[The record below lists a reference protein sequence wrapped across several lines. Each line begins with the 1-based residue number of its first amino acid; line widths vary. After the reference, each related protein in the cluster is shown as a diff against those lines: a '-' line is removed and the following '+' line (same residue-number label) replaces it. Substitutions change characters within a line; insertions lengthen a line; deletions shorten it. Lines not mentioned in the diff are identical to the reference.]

1 MFGSFQWSAALVQ
14 SALGQT
20 KLFESSLLLW
30 FFLSFFFP
38 LQLSRQTRSLIQ
50 EFHKSP
56 IRT

>member
-30 FFLSFFFP
+30 FFLFFF
-38 LQLSRQTRSLIQ
+38 SLCNYRAKL
-50 EFHKSP
+50 EV
-56 IRT
+56 